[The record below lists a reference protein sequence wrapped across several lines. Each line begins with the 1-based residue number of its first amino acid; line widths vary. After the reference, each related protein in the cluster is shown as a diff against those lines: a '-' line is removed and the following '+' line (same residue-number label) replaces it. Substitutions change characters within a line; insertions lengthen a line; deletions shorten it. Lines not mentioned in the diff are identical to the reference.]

1 MAGRDKNI
9 KFSHPGNIVMIPFTL
24 TIDQMSTSHPGA
36 LIEVPPEFHHVME
49 NGTTIIPVWY
59 IKEHGGNLYLDADIK
74 VIIPKDSDNDNC
86 QITHSFYLISPKKVM
101 SRDKMTYD
109 DIFYHQ
115 FRATSRTYS
124 YDNMHDLGGSGPGP
138 FSYKPG
144 VSNMSISGLKTSEYL
159 FGNEEIKLVVL
170 LQNITFYISKH
181 KLAKKIFEYVKPDL
195 FKEQI
200 KSQKKYYKQ
209 LLDQNIALKEQN
221 KTLQGELV
229 IAEKDIANNHLYN
242 TNNAENTRLTQEIDQ
257 IQTMMRS
264 DDERATELKER
275 LKNNNFIRF
284 INNIDSLSHR
294 EIVEQLNKLSNA
306 ELVDVAAKLIRLKQ
320 NTMVECI
327 DGELCGFCFEKEK
340 NAIITPCNHRFFCN
354 ECTSTFASKYKLCP
368 LCCQP
373 YTSIV
378 NIILH

>member
-1 MAGRDKNI
+1 MYHKQIA
-9 KFSHPGNIVMIPFTL
+9 MIPFTL

-36 LIEVPPEFHHVME
+36 LIEVPQEFHHVME
-49 NGTTIIPVWY
+49 NGTTIIPVWF

-74 VIIPKDSDNDNC
+74 VIIPKDNENC
-86 QITHSFYLISPKKVM
+86 QYQVSHSFYLINTKTVMNNKK
-101 SRDKMTYD
+101 KMKYN
-109 DIFYHQ
+109 DIINSQH
-115 FRATSRTYS
+115 RVTNRTYS
-124 YDNMHDLGGSGPGP
+124 YDNFHENGGQGPGP
-138 FSYKPG
+138 FSYRPG
-144 VSNMSISGLKTSEYL
+144 SSNMSISALKTSNSYL
-159 FGNEEIKLVVL
+159 FNNEEIKLVVVL
-170 LQNITFYISKH
+170 NSITYFISKH
-181 KLAKKIFEYVKPDL
+181 TLATQIFTSFKPDL

-200 KSQKKYYKQ
+200 ISQKKYYKQ
-209 LLDQNIALKEQN
+209 LLDQNVVLKKQN
-221 KTLQGELV
+221 KTLQDELV
-229 IAEKDIANNHLYN
+229 IAEKDIANNHQYN

-284 INNIDSLSHR
+284 INNIDNFSHR
-294 EIVEQLNKLSNA
+294 EIIEQLDKLSHA
-306 ELVDVAAKLIRLKQ
+306 ELIDVAAKFIRLKQ

-327 DGELCGFCFEKEK
+327 DGALCGLCFENEK

-373 YTSIV
+373 YTDII
-378 NIILH
+378 NITL